1 MKVYKI
7 TNFVVVLLV
16 IAAVYQTGQLW
27 LEGTT
32 GYNFFYA
39 LAENFSDPRRQAD
52 GNVLLATR

>member
-39 LAENFSDPRRQAD
+39 LAAKGGLRDP
-52 GNVLLATR
+52 